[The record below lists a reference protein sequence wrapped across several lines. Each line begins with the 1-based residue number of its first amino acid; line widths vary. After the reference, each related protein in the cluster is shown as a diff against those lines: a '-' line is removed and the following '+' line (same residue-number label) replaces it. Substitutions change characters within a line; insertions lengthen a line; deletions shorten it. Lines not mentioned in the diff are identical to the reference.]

1 MHTKIRNPIIILLIS
16 MLFPVFLLP
25 AYATD
30 TTNAGNTPSGIPYER
45 LEQEIDSYVNAHVG
59 KATPGAA
66 VVVTKGDKII
76 FSKGYGYANIEK
88 KTEVDPAKTVFAYG
102 SINKAFVWTSVMQLV
117 EAGKMKLDQ
126 DIRAYLQK
134 ELAERLSIKKR
145 ITMLDIMS
153 HTAGFEQHP
162 LSTFTMSE
170 DNLTSLE
177 ETLISSQPAQ
187 IYEPGKVIAYSNF
200 ATALAGLVVEK
211 VSGESFSDYE
221 MNHILRPLG
230 MNLTS
235 GHPTLEDRPELQ
247 NAEATGYAMK
257 PEGGFEARAHYFVP
271 MYPAGAMEGTAEDL
285 ARFAIALNAP
295 SSPLFT
301 RPETVQ
307 TMLSQSYTPNAEILS
322 NAHGFWE
329 YRAKPHTV
337 GHSGNVKGFSGNF
350 AVVPDEQ
357 LGIVVLTN
365 MEIEQKLTSGIINLL
380 IQDKTQEA
388 VTPADDLAPSSE
400 LNGYYVQ
407 SGGTFTTYH
416 EVINYLGLIKVE
428 AKGKHDLTLSVMGMS
443 GEMRQIKPN
452 VYKYAKSDNPRF
464 ERLAPVLYAKISKD
478 GQVVRLSKGI
488 ATDILPLQGSR
499 SLPALTSYLVL
510 AVIAIAFFL
519 LTPFVLLVRWLFRKR
534 KGSPSASTSTAPS
547 SRLLMAV
554 IWCGTILVV
563 NILYLLVN
571 AMINENVTVGQMNV
585 GVSLNWVLA
594 TLAAALFVLSIFK
607 GRHQVMSK
615 GHKGF
620 RIVVGV
626 LFTSFALLLAN
637 WNFFYF
643 IP

>member
-1 MHTKIRNPIIILLIS
+1 MHTKIRNPLITLLIS
-16 MLFPVFLLP
+16 MLFTFFSLP

-30 TTNAGNTPSGIPYER
+30 TTNTGKTPSGIPYDR
-45 LEQEIDSYVNAHVG
+45 LEQEIDSYVKAHIG

-126 DIRAYLQK
+126 DIRAYLPK
-134 ELAERLSIKKR
+134 ELAAKLSIKKP
-145 ITMLDIMS
+145 ITMLDMMS

-162 LSTFTMSE
+162 LSTFAISAESM
-170 DNLTSLE
+170 TSLE
-177 ETLISSQPAQ
+177 ETLLSSQPGQ

-211 VSGESFSDYE
+211 ISGESFSDYE

-257 PEGGFEARAHYFVP
+257 PEGGFEERAHYFVP

-285 ARFAIALNAP
+285 ARFAMALNAP
-295 SSPLFT
+295 SNPMFT

-322 NAHGFWE
+322 SAHGFWE

-337 GHSGNVKGFSGNF
+337 GHSGNVKGFSGNLS
-350 AVVPDEQ
+350 VVPDEQ

-380 IQDKTQEA
+380 VQDKTQEV
-388 VTPADDLAPSSE
+388 VTPAADLSPSSK

-416 EVINYLGLIKVE
+416 ELINYLGLIKVE
-428 AKGKHDLTLSVMGMS
+428 AKGEHDLTLSVMGMS

-452 VYKYAKSDNPRF
+452 VYKYAQSDNPRF
-464 ERLAPVLYAKISKD
+464 ERLAPILYAEISD

-488 ATDILPLQGSR
+488 ATDILPLKGSR
-499 SLPALTSYLVL
+499 SLPALISYLVL

-519 LTPFVLLVRWLFRKR
+519 LAPFILLVRWLFQKR
-534 KGSPSASTSTAPS
+534 KGSSPSASTAR
-547 SRLLMAV
+547 RLLLAV
-554 IWCGTILVV
+554 VMCGSLLVV
-563 NILYLLVN
+563 NILYMLVN
-571 AMINENVTVGQMNV
+571 AMFNENVTVGQMNV
-585 GVSLNWVLA
+585 GVALNWVLA
-594 TLAAALFVLSIFK
+594 ILAALLFALSIFTD
-607 GRHQVMSK
+607 RPQVISK
-615 GHKGF
+615 GHKRF

-626 LFTSFALLLAN
+626 LFTGFALLLAN
-637 WNFFYF
+637 WHFFHF

>member
-1 MHTKIRNPIIILLIS
+1 MHTKIRNPIIMLLIS

-25 AYATD
+25 AYARD
-30 TTNAGNTPSGIPYER
+30 TTNAGNTPSGIPYDR

-76 FSKGYGYANIEK
+76 FSKGYGYANIEE

-126 DIRAYLQK
+126 DIRAYLPK
-134 ELAERLSIKKR
+134 ELVERLSIKNP

-162 LSTFTMSE
+162 LSTFTMSAE
-170 DNLTSLE
+170 SLTSLE
-177 ETLISSQPAQ
+177 ETLLSSQPGQ

-235 GHPTLEDRPELQ
+235 GHPTLGDRPKLQ

-301 RPETVQ
+301 RSETVQ
-307 TMLSQSYTPNAEILS
+307 TMLSRSYTPNAEILS

-443 GEMRQIKPN
+443 GEMKQIKPN

-464 ERLAPVLYAKISKD
+464 ERLAPVLYAEILD

-499 SLPALTSYLVL
+499 SLPALISYLVL
-510 AVIAIAFFL
+510 AVIVIAFFL

-534 KGSPSASTSTAPS
+534 KGSPPASTSTA

-554 IWCGTILVV
+554 IWCGMILVV
-563 NILYLLVN
+563 NFLYLLVN

-585 GVSLNWVLA
+585 GVAFNWVLA
-594 TLAAALFVLSIFK
+594 TLAAALFVLSIFN
-607 GRHQVMSK
+607 GRHQVISK
-615 GHKGF
+615 GHKGL

-626 LFTSFALLLAN
+626 LFIGFTLLLAN
-637 WNFFYF
+637 WHFFYF